1 MRTTLALLGCVGAF
15 GVGAVAGNDQ
25 PVVGVLAVPIG
36 EECITAWRA
45 SVSSDGS
52 TSSISADM
60 SQAPTATIPEVVSS
74 DHLGSC
80 FHSLYVQWLES
91 AGARAVPIPF
101 DIPRAELDHLLES
114 LNGVL
119 FTGGE
124 VELHNLTSGYMNAAR
139 HIVEHSV
146 RLSEEEEGE
155 TFPIWGTCMGFQ
167 TLVVLAANNASILSE
182 GAFDSESLSLP
193 LDLTETGRTSRFWTS
208 LRGYV
213 QDSLEHRN
221 VTCNLH
227 HDGVFV
233 HDFEAAASVTNA
245 YNLVST
251 NKDRRGRLFAS
262 TIEHRTAPIF
272 ATQWHPERPQFQF
285 SASAGEAGGINHDF
299 EAVEAMQAVAS
310 FFVEQTRRSTH
321 CFANQTELAQR
332 LLYNDVPHGP
342 LGDSYRAYIFPP
354 SQSRPRGY

>member
-1 MRTTLALLGCVGAF
+1 MRTALALLACL
-15 GVGAVAGNDQ
+15 GVLLRVDEVAGNDQ

-36 EECITAWRA
+36 EECITAWQA
-45 SVSSDGS
+45 SVSSDGL
-52 TSSISADM
+52 
-60 SQAPTATIPEVVSS
+60 VSS
-74 DHLGSC
+74 NSNDHLGSC

-101 DIPRAELDHLLES
+101 DIPRSELDHLLES
-114 LNGVL
+114 VNGVL

-139 HIVEHSV
+139 HIVDHSIE
-146 RLSEEEEGE
+146 LAAKGE
-155 TFPIWGTCMGFQ
+155 NFPIWGTCMGFQ

-182 GAFDSESLSLP
+182 GAFDSESLALP
-193 LDLTETGRTSRFWTS
+193 LDLTEAGRTSRFWTS
-208 LRGYV
+208 LRDYV

-233 HDFEAAASVTNA
+233 RDFEAAVSVTDS
-245 YNLVST
+245 YKLVST
-251 NKDRRGRLFAS
+251 NKDRQGRLFAS
-262 TIEHRTAPIF
+262 TMEHHTAPIF

-310 FFVEQTRRSTH
+310 FFVEQTRKSTH
-321 CFANQTELAQR
+321 HFSNQTELAQR
-332 LLYNDVPHGP
+332 LLYNDIPHGP

-354 SQSRPRGY
+354 SQTQGNKH